1 MSDQGVQSADPI
13 ELVTPNSVTIRPSS
27 HALRARIQTRAAWR
41 QVVAYVALALLVLL
55 AFIPVW
61 VWGAPGAIL
70 TGFALVTGAVLP
82 FLYFRVFYI
91 RADQT
96 GIEIRNQVGVRKFI
110 PRARIGMVSVGKVW
124 GGSFTTSE
132 FVYIVSPANEQLAR
146 FYLQNW
152 EIADFRRLA
161 GAVGL
166 HLYGAP
172 GRALDELHSG
182 RAVERSAMFLGGSI
196 VAGLVIGFALP
207 VLLGLAIF
215 AALILTRPGH

>member
-1 MSDQGVQSADPI
+1 MITRNP
-13 ELVTPNSVTIRPSS
+13 VTIRPSA
-27 HALRARIQTRAAWR
+27 HALLSRVQARAAWR
-41 QVVAYVALALLVLL
+41 RVVAYVALALLVLIAL
-55 AFIPVW
+55 VPVL
-61 VWGAPGAIL
+61 VWGPPGAIL
-70 TGFALVTGAVLP
+70 TGFALICGTLLP
-82 FLYFRVFYI
+82 ALYFRVFYI

-96 GIEIRNQVGVRKFI
+96 GVEIRNQVGIRKFI
-110 PRARIGMVSVGKVW
+110 PRARIGMVSVGNVW
-124 GGSFTTSE
+124 GGSFTTSD

-182 RAVERSAMFLGGSI
+182 RAVQRTATFLGGAM
-196 VAGLVIGFALP
+196 VAGLAIGFALP
-207 VLLGLAIF
+207 VLLGLVIF
-215 AALILTRPGH
+215 AALILARPGH